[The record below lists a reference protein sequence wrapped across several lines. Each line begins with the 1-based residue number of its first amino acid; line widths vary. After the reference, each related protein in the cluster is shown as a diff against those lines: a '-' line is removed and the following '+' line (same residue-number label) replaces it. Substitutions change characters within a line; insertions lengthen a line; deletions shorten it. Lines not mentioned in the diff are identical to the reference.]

1 MSFNKGSE
9 WRKWDLHVHTKDT
22 NKNDQFSS
30 SSFDEFCIDFFKRAV
45 ENKIAVIGVTDY
57 FSINNYNKVK
67 EFLTR
72 LDSILELNEIKD
84 DIKNIYLIPNIELR
98 MLPST
103 DKGKLI
109 NIHCL
114 FNPKYVTKLDN
125 DFFGTLEYSS
135 GKRKH
140 KMNDNGFIELG
151 KELGEID
158 AKLARKEGVNNFV
171 ISHTDLQKVLDENY
185 ELRKNTIIVVSNSNQ
200 DGASAMQKHYDL
212 FEDESGSLDA
222 TRQAIYKLSHMIFS
236 SNKNDQKFFLGLK
249 DGMNKENVIQK
260 CGSLKPCIH
269 GSDAHREDKLF
280 KPNQNRYCWIK
291 SNPTFEGLKQVIY
304 EPKYRVAIQENKPNE
319 ALHKLEKIELS
330 FDNTIKWGSDKFCFS
345 GFHEPIVLSPHLT
358 CIIGGRGSGKSTLL
372 NLIAEKIGKE
382 ETDFFIDLKL
392 NTSDCIKFE
401 PEVVENI
408 EFLAQNTIE
417 SFATDSK
424 KFTQAIF
431 ERIDKSAN
439 GELSN
444 IENNINSG
452 LEIYDEQILRL
463 KNKDDIDKKLK
474 EQDTDL
480 IKYQNIVKAFTD
492 KVYIESKQEL
502 QTVQK
507 KIIEIE
513 SSREKYKDLFLKVKD
528 INNLYKVAKKNNYDE
543 YFNNLLD
550 DLNALYNKYDKKDYT
565 EIKKELES
573 LKEDKNKYSKEI
585 ESYLKNKGLNDENVK
600 DAQFASS
607 NIENIKSKIIKLKQ
621 EKQLIE
627 DALNSFSFIELD
639 TKIANFK
646 DTIEKEL
653 KEINLK
659 FENISKENTLEV
671 KAIRV
676 EYKLNE
682 DIFDSIFEDLTNKLD
697 INQDIRSFRQVF
709 KTYLQDVDIDT
720 VLKISNSSEFI
731 EKIDKSK
738 KKTQTYKV
746 LIDIFEKET
755 NLDIYKLII
764 QKYQRDIKDN
774 KFLEVFY
781 DDKTLDNS
789 SFGQKCTTAIVI
801 LLSLGNTPIIID
813 EPEAHLDSSLIANY
827 LVELIKEQKQQRQ
840 IIFATHNAN
849 FVLNADAE
857 LVIKLQNDSGLTS
870 INSFSIEDLEYR
882 EDLLRLEGGAE
893 AFRKREKKYN
903 ISSYE

>member
-1 MSFNKGSE
+1 MRFNRGSE

-22 NKNDQFSS
+22 NKNDQFLS
-30 SSFDEFCIDFFKRAV
+30 SSFDEFCINFFKKAV

-57 FSINNYNKVK
+57 FSIKNFNKIK
-67 EFLTR
+67 EFITR
-72 LDSILELNEIKD
+72 LDNIPELNNIKD

-114 FNPKYVTKLDN
+114 FNPDYVSKLDN

-135 GKRKH
+135 GKRRH
-140 KMNDNGFIELG
+140 KMNDNGFIEFG
-151 KELGEID
+151 KELGKSDDIS
-158 AKLARKEGVNNFV
+158 AYKEGVNNFV
-171 ISHTDLQKVLDENY
+171 ISHSDLQKILDENY
-185 ELRKNTIIVVSNSNQ
+185 EFRNNTIIVVSNSNQ
-200 DGASAMQKHYDL
+200 DGASAMQEHYNL
-212 FEDESGSLDA
+212 FEDESGSLDG

-236 SNKNDQKFFLGLK
+236 SNENDQKFFLGLK
-249 DGMNKENVIQK
+249 NGINKENVIQK

-304 EPKYRVAIQENKPNE
+304 EPRYRVVIQENKPNE
-319 ALHKLEKIELS
+319 ALHKLEKIELN
-330 FDNTIKWGSDKFCFS
+330 FDDTTQWDNDKFCFA
-345 GFHEPIVLSPHLT
+345 GFNQPIILSPHLT

-382 ETDFFIDLKL
+382 ETDFFKDLQV
-392 NTSDCIKFE
+392 NTSDYIKFE
-401 PEVVENI
+401 PEFVENI

-417 SFATDSK
+417 SFATDSQ

-431 ERIDKSAN
+431 ERIDKNAN

-444 IENNINSG
+444 IEDDINDG
-452 LEIYDEQILRL
+452 LKIFDDQILRF
-463 KNKDDIDKKLK
+463 KTRDDLDKKLK
-474 EQDTDL
+474 EKNEDL
-480 IKYQNIVKAFTD
+480 VKNQNIVKTFKDT
-492 KVYIESKQEL
+492 VYIDNKNKLRE
-502 QTVQK
+502 VQK
-507 KIIEIE
+507 RIIEIE
-513 SSREKYKDLFLKVKD
+513 SSREKYKELFLKIKD
-528 INNLYKVAKKNNYDE
+528 FQKLDKVTEENKYDEYFNKLLNDLNGLYEKYEKNNYDE
-543 YFNNLLD
+543 
-550 DLNALYNKYDKKDYT
+550 
-565 EIKKELES
+565 IKKEL
-573 LKEDKNKYSKEI
+573 KNFKTTKDEYSKEI
-585 ESYLKNKGLNDENVK
+585 EIYLKDKGLSVENVK
-600 DAQFASS
+600 DAQLASS
-607 NIENIKSKIIKLKQ
+607 NIEIIENDIIKLTKQ
-621 EKQLIE
+621 KTLIE
-627 DALNSFSFIELD
+627 DELTSFSFVELD
-639 TKIANFK
+639 TKITDFK
-646 DTIEKEL
+646 ITIEEEL
-653 KEINLK
+653 EKINLK
-659 FENISKENTLEV
+659 FQNISAENTLEV
-671 KAIRV
+671 KAIKV

-682 DIFDSIFEDLTNKLD
+682 DIFDSIFEELTQKLD
-697 INQDIRSFRQVF
+697 IHQDIRSNRQVF
-709 KTYLQDVDIDT
+709 KNYLQDVDIDS
-720 VLKISNSSEFI
+720 VLIISNSSEFMERI
-731 EKIDKSK
+731 KERN
-738 KKTQTYKV
+738 TQTYKT
-746 LIDIFEKET
+746 LSYIFQVET
-755 NLDIYKLII
+755 NFSIYKLII
-764 QKYQRDIKDN
+764 EKNKRDIKNN
-774 KFLEVFY
+774 KLLKVFY

-827 LVELIKEQKQQRQ
+827 LVELIKEQKQHRQ

-903 ISSYE
+903 IFSYE